1 MSRFSRFALLAA
13 VAIAATP
20 AVPALAAPA
29 ATPTP
34 HQQAT
39 AQHKAVFEM
48 TSDQPAVWDATL
60 RNLENLTKHY
70 GPGNA
75 MFEVVAHGTGIGLML
90 KSNAALAER
99 MEALAK
105 QGVIFAACNNTMK
118 RKGLTRAD
126 LLPFVTVVPAGVAE
140 IIEKQEAGWAYIK
153 AGH

>member
-1 MSRFSRFALLAA
+1 MFRFSRFALLAA
-13 VAIAATP
+13 LAIAALP
-20 AVPALAAPA
+20 AMPALAAA
-29 ATPTP
+29 PTP
-34 HQQAT
+34 APKQQAT
-39 AQHKAVFEM
+39 TRHKAVFEM

-75 MFEVVAHGTGIGLML
+75 MFEVVGHGTGIGIML
-90 KSNAALAER
+90 KSNAALASR
-99 MEALAK
+99 METLAK
-105 QGVIFAACNNTMK
+105 EGVIFAACNKTMK

-153 AGH
+153 AGR